1 MYLRGAEP
9 IKMIATSSRLLY
21 TEVQHQI
28 HQKYPLTHI
37 VITLD
42 TNTFLQYPSSMFFA
56 AWNMTRMLEIMPKEP
71 LQR

>member
-21 TEVQHQI
+21 TQVQHQI

-42 TNTFLQYPSSMFFA
+42 TKHLSAIPKQHVVRS
-56 AWNMTRMLEIMPKEP
+56 LEHDSNV
-71 LQR
+71 